1 MCIRDRINAARHR
14 VVGDG
19 ESRMS
24 LAMFLEPD
32 WATKID
38 PPDVNA
44 PLTYAA
50 HLLNIFSARLEK
62 QIKTSK

>member
-1 MCIRDRINAARHR
+1 
-14 VVGDG
+14 
-19 ESRMS
+19 MS

-32 WATKID
+32 WATKVD

-62 QIKTSK
+62 QNKTSK